1 MKITRLFDFLY
12 NQLENNP
19 IPDSLVSKV
28 NGEWKKT
35 STQEYVNK
43 ANTFS
48 RGLLKLGIKPQDKI
62 GIVTANNRTEW
73 NICDMG
79 MQQVGVISVPLYPT
93 LSPKD
98 YEYVLSN
105 SECKI
110 CIVSDKDLYD
120 KVLQAKQNVPTLTG
134 IYLFD
139 DVAGLP
145 NWQEIL
151 DLGADDS
158 TQSEV
163 EALKNLVKAQ
173 DIATIIYT
181 SGTTGKPKGVVL
193 SHENIVS
200 NVLMSTP
207 AVPNL
212 PSPSRAL
219 SFLPI
224 NHILERMI
232 VYLYLSRGIGI
243 YYAESIDKLGDN
255 LKEVKPHVFTV
266 VPRVVEKVYDKIYT
280 TGANA
285 GGLKTKIFMWA
296 LSLAKEYQPFEKL
309 GFMQKLKMKI
319 ADKLVFTKWREGVG
333 GEVVC
338 LVSGSAP
345 LSAHLNRIFWG
356 AGIPV
361 LEGYGLSETSPVIS
375 VNMMKKNS
383 FGIGT
388 VGPVLKGIDV
398 KFGEDGEI
406 LVKGPN
412 VFKEYYNDP
421 EKTSEAFTADGY
433 FKTGDIGVLEN
444 GLLKITDR
452 KKEMFKT
459 SGGKYIAP
467 QQIENLFK
475 QSPYIEQIMVVG
487 EGEKMPTAMIQP
499 SFEKLKSFLKED
511 LSNEEMIKKPEVIA
525 RIQKEVDRMNRQLGH
540 WEQVKKF
547 ELTSN
552 EWSIETG
559 ELTPTLKLKRKIIME
574 KNKDLYNKLY
584 DIKY

>member
-207 AVPNL
+207 AVSYTHLTL
-212 PSPSRAL
+212 P
-219 SFLPI
+219 
-224 NHILERMI
+224 
-232 VYLYLSRGIGI
+232 
-243 YYAESIDKLGDN
+243 
-255 LKEVKPHVFTV
+255 
-266 VPRVVEKVYDKIYT
+266 T
-280 TGANA
+280 T
-285 GGLKTKIFMWA
+285 
-296 LSLAKEYQPFEKL
+296 
-309 GFMQKLKMKI
+309 
-319 ADKLVFTKWREGVG
+319 
-333 GEVVC
+333 
-338 LVSGSAP
+338 
-345 LSAHLNRIFWG
+345 
-356 AGIPV
+356 
-361 LEGYGLSETSPVIS
+361 
-375 VNMMKKNS
+375 
-383 FGIGT
+383 
-388 VGPVLKGIDV
+388 
-398 KFGEDGEI
+398 
-406 LVKGPN
+406 
-412 VFKEYYNDP
+412 
-421 EKTSEAFTADGY
+421 
-433 FKTGDIGVLEN
+433 
-444 GLLKITDR
+444 
-452 KKEMFKT
+452 
-459 SGGKYIAP
+459 
-467 QQIENLFK
+467 
-475 QSPYIEQIMVVG
+475 PYV
-487 EGEKMPTAMIQP
+487 
-499 SFEKLKSFLKED
+499 
-511 LSNEEMIKKPEVIA
+511 
-525 RIQKEVDRMNRQLGH
+525 
-540 WEQVKKF
+540 
-547 ELTSN
+547 
-552 EWSIETG
+552 
-559 ELTPTLKLKRKIIME
+559 
-574 KNKDLYNKLY
+574 
-584 DIKY
+584 

>member
-1 MKITRLFDFLY
+1 M
-12 NQLENNP
+12 
-19 IPDSLVSKV
+19 
-28 NGEWKKT
+28 
-35 STQEYVNK
+35 
-43 ANTFS
+43 
-48 RGLLKLGIKPQDKI
+48 
-62 GIVTANNRTEW
+62 
-73 NICDMG
+73 
-79 MQQVGVISVPLYPT
+79 
-93 LSPKD
+93 
-98 YEYVLSN
+98 
-105 SECKI
+105 
-110 CIVSDKDLYD
+110 
-120 KVLQAKQNVPTLTG
+120 
-134 IYLFD
+134 
-139 DVAGLP
+139 
-145 NWQEIL
+145 
-151 DLGADDS
+151 
-158 TQSEV
+158 
-163 EALKNLVKAQ
+163 
-173 DIATIIYT
+173 
-181 SGTTGKPKGVVL
+181 
-193 SHENIVS
+193 
-200 NVLMSTP
+200 
-207 AVPNL
+207 
-212 PSPSRAL
+212 
-219 SFLPI
+219 
-224 NHILERMI
+224 
-232 VYLYLSRGIGI
+232 
-243 YYAESIDKLGDN
+243 
-255 LKEVKPHVFTV
+255 
-266 VPRVVEKVYDKIYT
+266 
-280 TGANA
+280 
-285 GGLKTKIFMWA
+285 
-296 LSLAKEYQPFEKL
+296 
-309 GFMQKLKMKI
+309 
-319 ADKLVFTKWREGVG
+319 
-333 GEVVC
+333 
-338 LVSGSAP
+338 
-345 LSAHLNRIFWG
+345 
-356 AGIPV
+356 
-361 LEGYGLSETSPVIS
+361 
-375 VNMMKKNS
+375 
-383 FGIGT
+383 
-388 VGPVLKGIDV
+388 